1 MSSSGIDRL
10 MPVVS
15 GSGTVLVAGLHTPGM
30 YGSKKSAGN
39 VTLLRVSRLALFP
52 TFCMWDGP
60 KKSSTFSHNIFLSL
74 HFACKFT

>member
-1 MSSSGIDRL
+1 VSSSGIDRL

-52 TFCMWDGP
+52 TFLHVGWSQKIKHIFPQHFSVTSFCM
-60 KKSSTFSHNIFLSL
+60 
-74 HFACKFT
+74 